1 MVTLRRMDRS
11 VSRLQALLVSLG
23 LSALFLLVYG
33 GCQWITAQRTDVGV
47 FYFSWERALP
57 FVPAL
62 ILPYLSIDLFFV
74 AAPFLFHDPITLRAY
89 AKRVAAVILVA
100 GAFFLVLPL
109 HYAFPRPPVGGW
121 QGALFDGF
129 RALDAPTNLFPS
141 LHAAL
146 LWLLVG
152 VYARQLRGF
161 VRVIILAW
169 FVLIALS
176 PVLTRQHHVADI
188 VGGVVLAAATCYFI
202 RAKAPDP

>member
-1 MVTLRRMDRS
+1 MRRLVSLRD
-11 VSRLQALLVSLG
+11 AGPVSLG
-23 LSALFLLVYG
+23 LSALFLVVYG

-47 FYFSWERALP
+47 FYFPWERALP

-74 AAPFLFHDPITLRAY
+74 VAPFLFRDSGALRTY
-89 AKRVAAVILVA
+89 ARRVTVVILVA
-100 GAFFLVLPL
+100 GAFFLLLPL
-109 HYAFPRPPVGGW
+109 RYAFPRPQVGGW
-121 QGALFDGF
+121 QGALFDWF

-152 VYARQLRGF
+152 VYAQELRGF
-161 VRVIILAW
+161 VRAIILGW

-176 PVLTRQHHVADI
+176 PVLTYQHHVADI
-188 VGGVVLAAATCYFI
+188 VGGLVLAAATCYLI
-202 RAKAPDP
+202 RPKEPHP